1 MDLHFP
7 ESIDVDDK
15 NNYFWNVSV
24 FGNESVINCDQMMM
38 IILQNIKDMI
48 GGCSD
53 DESEYPY
60 PVVFAV

>member
-1 MDLHFP
+1 
-7 ESIDVDDK
+7 
-15 NNYFWNVSV
+15 
-24 FGNESVINCDQMMM
+24 MM